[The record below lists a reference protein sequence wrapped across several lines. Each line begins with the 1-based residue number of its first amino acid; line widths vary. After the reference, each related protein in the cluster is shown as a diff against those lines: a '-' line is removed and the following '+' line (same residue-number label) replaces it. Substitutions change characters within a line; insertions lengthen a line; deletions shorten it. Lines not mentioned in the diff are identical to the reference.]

1 MKFFLWI
8 SCIACL
14 FADHA
19 SGQTIKKYKVNPGQ
33 KISEAIPQNE
43 IYSYPE
49 FTSGKVYLRNNSVSL
64 VKLNYTA
71 LLGELQFID
80 PKGDTLSV
88 ADEKMISLVV
98 INTDTFYYDN
108 AYLKMIATEGRVKL
122 ANNQFIEMTNKE
134 KIGEF
139 GQVGHGSI
147 ETYGKVS
154 TSQSPPKDL
163 VANEVLTMTKKSV
176 YYIGDAYNS
185 FKVANKKNVLGMF
198 QKNETEVKAYLKENK
213 VDFNNEKD
221 LRQLIVFLRK
231 ITPTMP
237 I

>member
-14 FADHA
+14 VAGNA

-33 KISEAIPQNE
+33 TISEAIPQNE

-49 FTSGKVYLRNNSVSL
+49 FTSGRVYLRNNTVSL
-64 VKLNYTA
+64 VKLNYNA
-71 LLGELQFID
+71 LLGEMQFIN
-80 PKGDTLSV
+80 PNGDTLSV
-88 ADEKMISLVV
+88 ADEKLISLIV
-98 INTDTFYYDN
+98 ISTDTFFYDN
-108 AYLKMIATEGRVKL
+108 AYLKMIANEGKVKL

-139 GQVGHGSI
+139 GQAGHGSI

-163 VANEVLTMTKKSV
+163 VANEILTMTKKSV
-176 YYIGDAYNS
+176 YYIGDEYNS
-185 FKVANKKNVLGMF
+185 FKVANKKNVLVMYV
-198 QKNETEVKAYLKENK
+198 KNENEVKAYLKENK

-221 LRQLIVFLRK
+221 LKQLIIFLKK

>member
-14 FADHA
+14 VAGTA
-19 SGQTIKKYKVNPGQ
+19 SGQVIKKYKVNPGQ

-49 FTSGKVYLRNNSVSL
+49 FTSGRVYLRNNSVSL
-64 VKLNYTA
+64 VKLNYNS
-71 LLGELQFID
+71 LLGEMQFID

-98 INTDTFYYDN
+98 IGTDTFVYDN
-108 AYLKMIATEGRVKL
+108 AYLKVIASEGKVKL

-134 KIGEF
+134 RIGEF
-139 GQVGHGSI
+139 GQAGHGSI

-163 VANEVLTMTKKSV
+163 VANEVLTMAKKSV
-176 YYIGDAYNS
+176 YYIGDAYNQ
-185 FKVANKKNVLGMF
+185 FKVANKKNVLDMYA
-198 QKNETEVKAYLKENK
+198 KNETEVKAYLKENK
-213 VDFNNEKD
+213 VDFNSEKD
-221 LRQLIVFLRK
+221 MKQLIIFLK
-231 ITPTMP
+231 NITPTMP